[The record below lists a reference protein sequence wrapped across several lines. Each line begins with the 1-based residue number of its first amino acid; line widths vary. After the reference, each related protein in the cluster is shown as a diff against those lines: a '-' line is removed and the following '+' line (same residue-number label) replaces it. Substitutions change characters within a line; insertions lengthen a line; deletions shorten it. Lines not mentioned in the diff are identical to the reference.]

1 MITSVSS
8 LPDCRTISAS
18 PRSPSAAIQLRPI
31 FTCSYQGNQTLA
43 RASHLISIG
52 PDQACLEVSE
62 PPPSC
67 TPISHTSGTISKE
80 QAPFTTD
87 CLLSCLP
94 AHGPPRIGFR
104 LLLRHTSLSDHAS
117 RSSMVQDWCVCPKA
131 ARAVTAPSPSTR
143 SLLAPAGSPRSRPGP
158 NPGKRPLL
166 TQPRASPFGRCWPSR
181 LATYYIDQPNGIRA
195 QPPGMRTVSRAV
207 LITQP
212 SALPAAQPT
221 RVGQRRALPNVHPPH
236 GQSRD
241 LPLAGSHCDAR
252 PAFAASEICLISMT
266 PILCSLIPSDFR

>member
-31 FTCSYQGNQTLA
+31 FTCSYQGNQTLT

-52 PDQACLEVSE
+52 PDRACLEVSE

-80 QAPFTTD
+80 QAPFPTD

-104 LLLRHTSLSDHAS
+104 LLLGHTSLSDHAS

-131 ARAVTAPSPSTR
+131 ARAVTAHHLQQGLCLHQRGAQGLDQAPTRENVLSSPS
-143 SLLAPAGSPRSRPGP
+143 LGPAHSAGAGFPDWRHTTSTS
-158 NPGKRPLL
+158 
-166 TQPRASPFGRCWPSR
+166 
-181 LATYYIDQPNGIRA
+181 
-195 QPPGMRTVSRAV
+195 RTVFV
-207 LITQP
+207 LNHRGCELFQW
-212 SALPAAQPT
+212 L
-221 RVGQRRALPNVHPPH
+221 
-236 GQSRD
+236 
-241 LPLAGSHCDAR
+241 
-252 PAFAASEICLISMT
+252 F
-266 PILCSLIPSDFR
+266 